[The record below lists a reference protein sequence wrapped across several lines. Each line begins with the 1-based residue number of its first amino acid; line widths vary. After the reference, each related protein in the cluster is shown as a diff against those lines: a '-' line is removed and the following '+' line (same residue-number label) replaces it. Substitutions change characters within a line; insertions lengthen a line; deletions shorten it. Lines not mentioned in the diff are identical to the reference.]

1 MRFAKTVTAL
11 ALACSLALAIPTFAA
26 PAAEEQAGRQE
37 DLELLYQ
44 TIRDRHPGPFTNT
57 PEQEFLA
64 RIAQIEARI
73 DTEDS
78 MSFGLDLQSLAA
90 LIGDSHTTTN
100 LNSILSSGHM
110 FPVSVKWMDGDWV
123 LYQVD
128 ASHQSALGQQVTSVN
143 GFSMDQ
149 VQEKMAPLISADNEI
164 KLRRQLSQ
172 VFGHQE
178 IMVYCG
184 LIKPEEDLT
193 LTLENGTSIT
203 LSPLSMQDQSGWPK
217 INGLSQQRQG
227 SAPTDYQ
234 KGTYYFSLPLDS
246 RTYYIQ
252 YNQCKED
259 PELPM
264 ETFAAQVEQDLSS
277 GQYRRVVVD
286 LRNNGGGS
294 DGVIW
299 PLLQVLRRAMDRGM
313 EGVGL
318 IGETTFSSAIINAVE
333 LQEMGMALVGEPASG
348 SVDHFG
354 SVRSTQLPNSGLRLG
369 VSSKYIDLGELLDAD
384 AGRGVEP
391 LEPDVTAAQTMA
403 DTLAGRDYAVEWLLS
418 HPQRLEPQ
426 AYPEAPLTRGR
437 LAALLWQAAGSP
449 AAEGTGFS
457 DVLGIEWFLP
467 ALRWARESGAA
478 SGTGAGAFEAARPV
492 TRQEAAVLLL
502 RTAEL
507 LGLGPGQTG
516 TPPEDEAQIEP
527 WALEAVRWVCSTGL
541 METETGRFRP
551 EEGLTRQEGEA
562 AVERLAALAG

>member
-1 MRFAKTVTAL
+1 MRHSWRDVLSALVALSLAVPTCAAPVDGETAAARKEDLEFLYQTLERAHPDLFANTPEERFLERKAAIGTELEEADDFTFALELQSLTAL
-11 ALACSLALAIPTFAA
+11 A
-26 PAAEEQAGRQE
+26 
-37 DLELLYQ
+37 
-44 TIRDRHPGPFTNT
+44 
-57 PEQEFLA
+57 
-64 RIAQIEARI
+64 
-73 DTEDS
+73 
-78 MSFGLDLQSLAA
+78 
-90 LIGDSHTTTN
+90 GDSHTT
-100 LNSILSSGHM
+100 L
-110 FPVSVKWMDGDWV
+110 
-123 LYQVD
+123 
-128 ASHQSALGQQVTSVN
+128 ALGGSMSQTVHYYPMSLLHRDGRWYLSAAPTERRALLGREVTAVN
-143 GFSMDQ
+143 GRSMEET
-149 VQEKMAPLISADNEI
+149 VEAFGAVLSADNGV
-164 KLRRQLSQ
+164 KLRRQYRQSCNVAEFYEYLELARA
-172 VFGHQE
+172 GDPLE
-178 IMVYCG
+178 
-184 LIKPEEDLT
+184 LT
-193 LTLENGTSIT
+193 LAGGEALVLAPVSGEELARMDLVR
-203 LSPLSMQDQSGWPK
+203 LSDGLPQPVTGVQDRFYLAFPLNDG
-217 INGLSQQRQG
+217 
-227 SAPTDYQ
+227 
-234 KGTYYFSLPLDS
+234 
-246 RTYYIQ
+246 TYYIQ
-252 YNQCKED
+252 YNSCRED

-264 ETFAAQVEQDLSS
+264 ETFAAQVEQDLSA

-403 DTLAGRDYAVEWLLS
+403 DTEIYTLS
-418 HPQRLEPQ
+418 LHD
-426 AYPEAPLTRGR
+426 
-437 LAALLWQAAGSP
+437 ALPIW
-449 AAEGTGFS
+449 FS

>member
-1 MRFAKTVTAL
+1 MRHSWREVLSALVALSLAVPTCAAPVDGETAAARKEDLEFLYQTLERAHPDLFANTPEERFLERKAAIGTELEEADDFTFALELQSLTAL
-11 ALACSLALAIPTFAA
+11 A
-26 PAAEEQAGRQE
+26 
-37 DLELLYQ
+37 
-44 TIRDRHPGPFTNT
+44 
-57 PEQEFLA
+57 
-64 RIAQIEARI
+64 
-73 DTEDS
+73 
-78 MSFGLDLQSLAA
+78 
-90 LIGDSHTTTN
+90 GDSHTT
-100 LNSILSSGHM
+100 L
-110 FPVSVKWMDGDWV
+110 
-123 LYQVD
+123 
-128 ASHQSALGQQVTSVN
+128 ALGGSMSQTVHYYPMSLLHRDGRWYLSAAPTERRALLGREVTAVN
-143 GFSMDQ
+143 GRSMEET
-149 VQEKMAPLISADNEI
+149 VEAFGAVLSADNGV
-164 KLRRQLSQ
+164 KLRRQYRQSCNVAEFYEYLELARA
-172 VFGHQE
+172 GDPLE
-178 IMVYCG
+178 
-184 LIKPEEDLT
+184 LT
-193 LTLENGTSIT
+193 LAGGEALVLAPVSGEELARMDLVR
-203 LSPLSMQDQSGWPK
+203 LSDGLPQPVTGVQDRFYLAFPLNDG
-217 INGLSQQRQG
+217 
-227 SAPTDYQ
+227 
-234 KGTYYFSLPLDS
+234 
-246 RTYYIQ
+246 TYYIQ
-252 YNQCKED
+252 YNSCRED

-264 ETFAAQVEQDLSS
+264 ETFAAQVEQDLSA

-541 METETGRFRP
+541 METETERFRP